1 MKPTN
6 LTNIDFD
13 DIRESIKSYM
23 RTRPELSDYDFTGS
37 TLSYLLDILAY
48 NTYYSAFNAN
58 MALNEVF
65 LDSASIRDNVTSLAK
80 LLNYTP
86 RSAKA
91 SKACISVEVQ
101 TSIAQNN
108 TFPLLATLKKGNICN
123 GTTDG
128 KSYSFVITEDRTV
141 RVNSVTGI
149 AKFDDVTVYEGNL
162 LTYEYIVDTTT
173 EQRYLIPNEKV
184 DTELLSVRIKPNIQ
198 STESDKYN
206 LVQNITSIDSS
217 TRSYFLSEDEDRRY
231 RVSFGDGIVGRKLE
245 DGQVIILEYVT
256 TNGIEA
262 NNIQQFSFTG
272 QVVDSDG
279 REIDDISLTV
289 KAKSQIGDVQES
301 LKSIKFNA
309 PKYYAAQNRA
319 VTAKDYESLTKII
332 YPNARFVNAYGGE
345 TLTPPTYGKVF
356 LSIRTKTGARL
367 NNLTKNEII
376 RNLRPYGMASIDVV
390 IEDPKEI
397 FVDLNMLVIT
407 KNFVT
412 NFGDGT
418 LSESTAE
425 KLRNKAIQALKEY
438 GDSEDLSNF
447 GKTFS
452 VSKLHTDIL
461 QSDKNIEDVISSVS
475 LYKVENYPLE
485 SNPKSFRFNFG
496 TQLNCTCST
505 TPGKTIQSSVYYT
518 TDKPGVPQFFEDD
531 GFGKL
536 RSYTLVNNAK
546 VILDRNVGTYS
557 CETGSIVFGPVN
569 IEGQEDLETTL
580 LDTLSQTLST
590 SGFESTVSGVDGAIG
605 VGTGTLGVG
614 AGTGA
619 GTGVAAAGA
628 GAAAAGAG
636 VLGTG
641 AIGGTQTTTSGFSS
655 STQIGSGT
663 GTSLIPTSISV
674 GVSPFSPTL
683 SPSAILPG
691 AVMSFITP
699 SVGVVPS
706 GSPVISSFVTGGVPG
721 TPTNIGF
728 PSIQLLTFVSPLTTP
743 TSGTISGSGS
753 CFI

>member
-58 MALNEVF
+58 MALNELF
-65 LDSASIRDNVTSLAK
+65 LDSATIRDNVVSLSK

-91 SKACISVEVQ
+91 SKACVTVEVQ
-101 TSIAQNN
+101 TNVAQNN
-108 TFPLLATLKKGNICN
+108 AFPLLATLRKGNVCS
-123 GTTDG
+123 GTTFG

-149 AKFDDVTVYEGNL
+149 ARFEDITVYEGNL
-162 LTYEYIVDTTT
+162 LTYEYIVDTTVD
-173 EQRYLIPNEKV
+173 QRYIVPNDKV
-184 DTELLSVRIKPNIQ
+184 DTELLNVRIRPNVQ

-206 LVQNITSIDSS
+206 LVQNITSIDST
-217 TRSYFLSEDEDRRY
+217 TRSYFLSEDLDRRY

-245 DGQVIILEYVT
+245 DGQVVVLEYVS
-256 TNGIEA
+256 TNGVEA

-272 QVVDSDG
+272 QIIDSDG
-279 REIDDISLTV
+279 REVDDITLTV
-289 KAKSQIGDVQES
+289 QAKSQIGDLQES
-301 LKSIKFNA
+301 VKSIKYNA
-309 PKYYAAQNRA
+309 PKYYSAQNRA
-319 VTAKDYESLTKII
+319 VTAKDYESLTKLI

-345 TLTPPTYGKVF
+345 DLNPPSYGKVF

-367 NNLTKNEII
+367 NNLTKNEIV

-418 LSESTAE
+418 LAESTAE
-425 KLRNKAIQALKEY
+425 SLKNKAIQALQEY

-475 LYKVENYPLE
+475 LYKVEEYPTA
-485 SNPKSFRFNFG
+485 SGPRSFKFEFG

-518 TDKPGVPQFFEDD
+518 TDRPGVAQYFEDD
-531 GFGKL
+531 GFGGL
-536 RSYTLVNNAK
+536 RSYTLINNRK
-546 VILDRNVGTYS
+546 TILDRNIGTYK
-557 CETGSIVFGPVN
+557 CDTGEIIFGPVN
-569 IEGQEDLETTL
+569 LEGQIDLETTL
-580 LDTLSQTLST
+580 LNSLTQTIST
-590 SGFESTVSGVDGAIG
+590 TAFEST
-605 VGTGTLGVG
+605 TLGQEG
-614 AGTGA
+614 ADQTGA
-619 GTGVAAAGA
+619 GEA
-628 GAAAAGAG
+628 
-636 VLGTG
+636 L
-641 AIGGTQTTTSGFSS
+641 TTTGDGVGVGGVQTSISGFSTS
-655 STQIGSGT
+655 SQIGSGS
-663 GTSLIPTSISV
+663 SLIPTSLSV
-674 GVSPFSPTL
+674 GVAPFSPTIT
-683 SPSAILPG
+683 PSALVPG

-699 SVGVVPS
+699 SVGVVPT
-706 GSPVISSFVTGGVPG
+706 GSPVISTFTTGGVTG
-721 TPTNIGF
+721 TPTSIGF
-728 PSIQLLTFVSPLTTP
+728 PSIQLLTFTSPLLTP
-743 TSGTISGSGS
+743 TSGTASGPGS